1 VTIATEASFFILR
14 YNKDVV
20 ARMIDS
26 GIEAGDEGIEDAFEL
41 LSETNERVRTAQ
53 WAGDCFVYT
62 NAANR
67 LNYCVGGEIF
77 TISHLDRQMYLLGY
91 VPQHNR
97 LYLADKV
104 MPRTTHARHTHTTHT
119 RHATPCLLTLPP
131 QPFICRT

>member
-1 VTIATEASFFILR
+1 VVTIATEASFFILR
-14 YNKDVV
+14 YNKDIV

-104 MPRTTHARHTHTTHT
+104 MSHTHTHDTHDT
-119 RHATPCLLTLPP
+119 HNNAPPCLLTLPSP
-131 QPFICRT
+131 PSICRT